1 MKTYCPHAH
10 DYLSIVIFGSL
21 FICLTTVMNYIMMSL
36 GNRKVTLI
44 STTLGATLN
53 IIIDYI
59 LVVNLSYGV
68 KGAAIA
74 TVVSQFI
81 AFSYSVYNFK
91 KVKDS
96 FRLSLGFKLEKK
108 YRFGYNSS

>member
-1 MKTYCPHAH
+1 
-10 DYLSIVIFGSL
+10 
-21 FICLTTVMNYIMMSL
+21 MNYIMMSL

-108 YRFGYNSS
+108 YRLGIIAVGFQLYSRGRRWYIAGYTQ